1 MGSIEQL
8 EKKKGGY
15 WGSTNG
21 PDSFFEQEKPGHG
34 YYPCQN
40 PPWGDLWA
48 VNVNTGKVAWRVNLG
63 VSDIMP
69 RRQEGYWPSQ
79 PGRAA
84 DHRFRPDL
92 HRRHR

>member
-15 WGSTNG
+15 WASANI
-21 PDSFFEQEKPGHG
+21 PDSFFEQEIPGHG
-34 YYPCQN
+34 YYPCQD

-69 RRQEGYWPSQ
+69 AGKQNT
-79 PGRAA
+79 GRPNLGAPLTTA
-84 DHRFRPDL
+84 SGSDL